1 MRRLQP
7 ENPLLYKLRVLQ
19 IKKMASESIG
29 VTGNGTVALSYATF
43 FTEIFNLPP
52 GMTCDGHCRLGT
64 DKLFSKSAAE
74 TIHAG
79 RKFQL
84 EMEQARFRAMGMR
97 YSRSQLEKMH
107 CMVPL
112 KTDLFANLVLED
124 VSDAIPERVLTFYD
138 NLFERSGIKDMPREM
153 RMELFNM
160 LRTMPGCCVPAA
172 LLGSK
177 LLGEPLTLCRLG
189 FRDPRQA
196 NVYDW
201 EYGEHGVRWL

>member
-1 MRRLQP
+1 
-7 ENPLLYKLRVLQ
+7 
-19 IKKMASESIG
+19 MASESTG
-29 VTGNGTVALSYATF
+29 VTGKGTVALSYFKF
-43 FTEIFNLPP
+43 FTGIFNLPL

-79 RKFQL
+79 REFQL
-84 EMEQARFRAMGMR
+84 KSEEEQFRRVGMR
-97 YSRSQLEKMH
+97 FDRAQLEKMN

-112 KTDLFANLVLED
+112 ETNLFANLVLED
-124 VSDAIPERVLTFYD
+124 VPDAIPKRVLKFYD

-153 RMELFNM
+153 QMELFNI
-160 LRTMPGCCVPAA
+160 LRTMSGCCVPAA

-177 LLGEPLTLCRLG
+177 LLSKPVTLCRLG
-189 FRDPRQA
+189 FRDPRQEK
-196 NVYDW
+196 VYDW